1 MGLDWMVFAP
11 KDYDGP
17 RNHRAKGLSWVF
29 ESMNYN
35 ELSELCYG
43 DEVSNNY
50 GDEEFIKISIESCK
64 KLLQGVNTILEK
76 KEFPEELLEDIEEDE
91 LLEHL
96 ADAKRILEDASNDIV
111 EIIADS

>member
-17 RNHRAKGLSWVF
+17 RNHRAKGLCWVL
-29 ESMNYN
+29 ETMDYN
-35 ELSELCYG
+35 DLSNLCYG
-43 DEVSNNY
+43 DEVTHDY
-50 GDEEFIKISIESCK
+50 GDEEFIKISIDSCK
-64 KLLQGVNTILEK
+64 KILEGVNNILEK
-76 KEFPEELLEDIEEDE
+76 KEFPEDLLEDIEEDE
-91 LLEHL
+91 LLGHL